1 MAIWLHGVRNEHSGI
16 SISKLKLTRLRQP
29 GTLTWQDVQTGQMRN
44 EAKIH
49 VIRLNET
56 VKDIQDLDIA
66 QQYEPAKRKGRLF
79 KIANEAVKAYFGP
92 RPGQKEYVSCLYL
105 DTKWDKKVSK
115 MMDRMILNTMWLRG
129 RVSET
134 KTSYM
139 LINRGTF
146 CSRYCLISENLADP
160 SLFAGRDDSRP
171 CCPGWR

>member
-1 MAIWLHGVRNEHSGI
+1 MLAAFFSEI
-16 SISKLKLTRLRQP
+16 KLTRLRQP
-29 GTLTWQDVQTGQMRN
+29 GTLTWQDLESGQMRN

-92 RPGQKEYVSCLYL
+92 RPGQKEYVSCLFL

-115 MMDRMILNTMWLRG
+115 LMGGESRAHASTA
-129 RVSET
+129 VS
-134 KTSYM
+134 
-139 LINRGTF
+139 RR
-146 CSRYCLISENLADP
+146 SRRP
-160 SLFAGRDDSRP
+160 SGS
-171 CCPGWR
+171 